1 MQNENLVAA
10 VDFCSRHHI
19 EVSFI
24 KTLNE
29 YGLIELNTLDENI
42 FIPADELQ
50 KLEKIIHL
58 HVDLDINL
66 EGVEAINYL
75 LERVTDMQQEMMRL
89 RNKLRFYEGL

>member
-42 FIPADELQ
+42 FIPTDELQ

>member
-24 KTLNE
+24 RTLNE
-29 YGLIELNTLDENI
+29 YGLIELNTMDENI

-75 LERVTDMQQEMMRL
+75 LERVTDMQKEMIQL
-89 RNKLRFYEGL
+89 RNRLRFYED

>member
-10 VDFCSRHHI
+10 VDFCSLHHI

-42 FIPADELQ
+42 FIPTDELQ
-50 KLEKIIHL
+50 KLEKIVHL

-75 LERVTDMQQEMMRL
+75 LERVTDMQHEMMQL
-89 RNKLRFYEGL
+89 RNRLRFYED